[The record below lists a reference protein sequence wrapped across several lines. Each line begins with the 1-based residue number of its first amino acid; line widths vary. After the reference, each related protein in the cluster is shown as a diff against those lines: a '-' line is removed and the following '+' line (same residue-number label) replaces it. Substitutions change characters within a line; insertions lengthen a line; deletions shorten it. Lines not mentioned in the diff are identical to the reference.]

1 MRPSHVT
8 TFVISFFFKNVFPA
22 TIFIEISPFLGTFY
36 IPIEMEHT
44 LHSYSITNA
53 MARNHTTRHHTFAL
67 PHESHPTNNH

>member
-36 IPIEMEHT
+36 TPIEMEHT
-44 LHSYSITNA
+44 LHGYSIANA
-53 MARNHTTRHHTFAL
+53 IKEDGPPSQSRIPALLTAWRN
-67 PHESHPTNNH
+67 P